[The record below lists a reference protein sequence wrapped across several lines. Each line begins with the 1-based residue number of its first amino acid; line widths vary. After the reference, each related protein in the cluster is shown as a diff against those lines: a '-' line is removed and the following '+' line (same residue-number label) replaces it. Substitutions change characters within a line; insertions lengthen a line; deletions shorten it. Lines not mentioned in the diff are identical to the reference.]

1 MCVLEDTE
9 ETKQSYNE
17 MQSTLDKMTT
27 NDIKHQRKD
36 AQWWQRD
43 VQQTNLH
50 SILHTQC
57 SGRISKAVWG

>member
-27 NDIKHQRKD
+27 NYIKHQRKD
-36 AQWWQRD
+36 AQ
-43 VQQTNLH
+43 
-50 SILHTQC
+50 
-57 SGRISKAVWG
+57 

>member
-17 MQSTLDKMTT
+17 MQSSLDKMTT

-36 AQWWQRD
+36 TMMTKRCTADKLTQHL
-43 VQQTNLH
+43 TH
-50 SILHTQC
+50 SMF
-57 SGRISKAVWG
+57 WEN

>member
-1 MCVLEDTE
+1 MSSVISNTILKRHKTCVLEDTE

-36 AQWWQRD
+36 AQ
-43 VQQTNLH
+43 
-50 SILHTQC
+50 
-57 SGRISKAVWG
+57 